1 MEKPFALIVEDE
13 RDIAALFRHM
23 LDMSGYQT
31 EIVLDGGEAMKRLD
45 SAKPD
50 ILLLDLYLPTVS
62 GVQILQRMHS
72 DPRLTNVPVVVI
84 TANPQAVGGL
94 PIEPDLVLLK
104 PVNLSQ
110 LSSLVQRLTA
120 TPTLVQ
126 DSPWDEVTHLY
137 NRSFFTL
144 RLAYSLER
152 AGQMGSDRFGILFID
167 LDSLETLQENGDGD
181 QMNAFLR
188 EAGAHFKTILRP
200 TDTLSR
206 FDEGL
211 FLVLVENVAGRDV
224 PAKVT
229 VRVRKQ
235 VEEFLGQKKAA
246 GVQVHVGLLICDAA
260 YASAGRILDD
270 LELAR
275 SLARQDGASIV
286 YDQDYLKSR
295 RNSGA
300 GA

>member
-45 SAKPD
+45 SARHD

-62 GVQILQRMHS
+62 GVQILQRMHT

-120 TPTLVQ
+120 TPT
-126 DSPWDEVTHLY
+126 
-137 NRSFFTL
+137 
-144 RLAYSLER
+144 
-152 AGQMGSDRFGILFID
+152 
-167 LDSLETLQENGDGD
+167 
-181 QMNAFLR
+181 
-188 EAGAHFKTILRP
+188 
-200 TDTLSR
+200 
-206 FDEGL
+206 
-211 FLVLVENVAGRDV
+211 
-224 PAKVT
+224 
-229 VRVRKQ
+229 
-235 VEEFLGQKKAA
+235 
-246 GVQVHVGLLICDAA
+246 
-260 YASAGRILDD
+260 
-270 LELAR
+270 
-275 SLARQDGASIV
+275 
-286 YDQDYLKSR
+286 
-295 RNSGA
+295 
-300 GA
+300 

>member
-1 MEKPFALIVEDE
+1 
-13 RDIAALFRHM
+13 M
-23 LDMSGYQT
+23 LDMTGYQT

-45 SAKPD
+45 SLRPD

-62 GVQILQRMHS
+62 GVQILDRMHN
-72 DPRLTNVPVVVI
+72 DPRLTSVPVVVI

-104 PVNLSQ
+104 PVNLAQ
-110 LSSLVQRLTA
+110 LSNLVQRLTS
-120 TPTLVQ
+120 TPTSVQ
-126 DSPWDEVTHLY
+126 ESPWDEVTHLY

-152 AGQMGSDRFGILFID
+152 AGQMGSDRFGVMFIE
-167 LDSLETLQENGDGD
+167 LDPLKSLPAGDDGDGV
-181 QMNAFLR
+181 NSFLR
-188 EAGAHFKTILRP
+188 DAGAHFKTILRP

-229 VRVRKQ
+229 ARVRKQ
-235 VEEFLGQKKAA
+235 VDEYLAQKKAA
-246 GVQVHVGLLICDAA
+246 GLQAHVGLLICDAG
-260 YASAGRILDD
+260 YSSARHILQD

-275 SLARQDGASIV
+275 DLARRSGTAAV
-286 YDQDYLKSR
+286 YDQDMLKTQRS
-295 RNSGA
+295 SPA
-300 GA
+300 GS

>member
-260 YASAGRILDD
+260 YANAGRILDD

-286 YDQDYLKSR
+286 YDQNYLKSR